1 MAQPTIHQVQ
11 AVDPVLTNM
20 FLAYNQ
26 ADSRFVAGRVA
37 PAVPVDFITDT
48 YYKLAKRSM
57 FQREVKKRA
66 PGGPIPRGGYVLET
80 DTVTTVQYALGHPIP
95 REVRANNQA
104 PLSLESAGLQ
114 WLSANHLIDRE
125 YRFAAAAMI
134 TGVWSTDNTTATKWS
149 DYAGSD
155 PVGNIKLA
163 KRTISQSTGKDPNQ
177 MVMGEIVADALE
189 NHPDLIDRIKYT
201 QAATSASVR
210 AAMAQLF
217 ELEIVVGKAIYDTAN
232 EAVTASFSPII
243 DDDCLICY
251 TKPGVDMMDV
261 SAIKTFYWQPGG
273 GMGVIEP
280 MWFDNNTKQDIIDS
294 FQQNAHEVTGADLGY
309 FFSNVVD

>member
-1 MAQPTIHQVQ
+1 MAQPTVNTVQ

-20 FLAYNQ
+20 FLAYLQ
-26 ADSRFVAGRVA
+26 ADSRFVAARVA
-37 PAVPVDFITDT
+37 PSIPVEFITDT

-104 PLSLESAGLQ
+104 PLSLEKAGLD
-114 WLSANHLIDRE
+114 WLSSNHLIDRE
-125 YRFAAAAMI
+125 ARFAAVAMVLA
-134 TGVWSTDNTTATKWS
+134 VWATDNTTATNWN
-149 DYAGSD
+149 DYGGSD
-155 PVGNIKLA
+155 PVGDIKTA
-163 KRTISQSTGKDPNQ
+163 KRTISQSTGKEPNQ
-177 MVMGEIVADALE
+177 MVMGEVVADALE

-201 QAATSASVR
+201 QVATSASVR
-210 AAMAQLF
+210 AAMAALF
-217 ELEIVVGKAIYDTAN
+217 ELEFVVGKAIYDTAN
-232 EAVTASFSPII
+232 EGQTAVYGPIL
-243 DDDCLICY
+243 DDDCLVCF

-261 SAIKTFYWQPGG
+261 SAIKTFYWQAGG

-280 MWFDNNTKQDIIDS
+280 MWFDNNTKQDVIDS
-294 FQQNAHEVTGADLGY
+294 FQQNAHKVTGSDLGY
-309 FFSNVVD
+309 FFSDIV